1 MLGAT
6 LVAATPR
13 LVAACLTRVSPPVN
27 SPDHA
32 PTPASTPRTGAA
44 GGATP
49 ECAELAATYAQLWGA
64 IRAGVARGDADEE
77 DRLRN
82 RAQVVLGQ
90 MYRLPC
96 PKPDPA
102 DQGP

>member
-1 MLGAT
+1 MNSSD
-6 LVAATPR
+6 TP
-13 LVAACLTRVSPPVN
+13 PP
-27 SPDHA
+27 
-32 PTPASTPRTGAA
+32 PASAPRTGAA
-44 GGATP
+44 GGAAP

-90 MYRLPC
+90 MYRLHC
-96 PKPDPA
+96 PKPDPG
-102 DQGP
+102 DLEP